1 MNLGSQAVG
10 KPLTNKFCNQ
20 KNLTE
25 GRAVV
30 LDLLVPPS
38 PFPAFQVLE
47 KRVYQKSKWVLCP
60 CDHMRTCPEVNAHI
74 LG

>member
-47 KRVYQKSKWVLCP
+47 KRV
-60 CDHMRTCPEVNAHI
+60 
-74 LG
+74 